1 MELRCVIG
9 SLRLH
14 DGTDYSRGDVF
25 TLPDDDRF
33 VRIFLDSGYV
43 VEVEQKKVIKGK
55 RRVKDKNGKNDE
67 LRAGQGK
74 VGASRLR

>member
-1 MELRCVIG
+1 MKLRCVIG

-25 TLPDDDRF
+25 TLDDSES
-33 VRIFLDSGYV
+33 VQTLLASGYI
-43 VEVEQKKVIKGK
+43 VEVERKKVIKGK
-55 RRVKDKNGKNDE
+55 RRVKDKNGKNDK